1 MSENCP
7 MLEKC
12 RKNGMKCEGRKFAK
26 CHFYKLL
33 LKETKEEKKKE
44 IEKSWSEPQKLEERR
59 ENARKMRSERWKTQ
73 REIELKAKQLEA
85 LEHEQ
90 QTT

>member
-1 MSENCP
+1 MACPLLNQCKKVGMDCSE
-7 MLEKC
+7 
-12 RKNGMKCEGRKFAK
+12 RKFTQ
-26 CHFYKLL
+26 CDFYKQILSEDRAE
-33 LKETKEEKKKE
+33 KEK
-44 IEKSWSEPQKLEERR
+44 EKSWSEPQKLEERR